1 MKIAFIGDSFC
12 ADITKGG
19 WPLIVA
25 ETFNADII
33 AKGIGGRHC
42 FHSYEILL
50 EVIDEADY
58 IIFCI
63 TEPYRVPN
71 KHGMHITPH
80 NYSINVEEL
89 EHLERNLEAFHQLYY
104 NDFISWKWHEIS
116 QKGLLM
122 QIDEL
127 MLQKKKKCIWLPSF
141 DVSMQEFIP
150 KSGPITD
157 VSLLLLSDNELSHL
171 TDKQY
176 YKMLVYDPRHNHFNK
191 KNNQNMANLI
201 IDVIKW
207 PDSFIS
213 QRTIKIADYFNGRG
227 GNMTP
232 RFHDRDVSIIKDI
245 TYKYKLF

>member
-1 MKIAFIGDSFC
+1 MKIAFVGDSFC
-12 ADITKGG
+12 ANDDSGSYLEI
-19 WPLIVA
+19 IA
-25 ETFNADII
+25 SHFNAEIVCR
-33 AKGIGGRHC
+33 GLPGRAL
-42 FHSYEILL
+42 FHSYEGLL
-50 EVIDEADY
+50 EVVDEADY